1 MMSASTDP
9 TGTLSS
15 AHERRFYPRVAPSRP
30 VYVAFGSNN
39 LGMVLNLGE
48 NGLLVSTPSELCLNS
63 VYHLSLRLDGL
74 PKPIDVNIRTVWT
87 IPLTKRAGIQ
97 LLDLSD
103 FDREQIRKWGALEL
117 VHQKEAGLERTQE
130 SIKPPQEKPAMPPVA
145 APAPKPERP
154 FAPAMAAAP
163 PTTPP
168 PIIPPLDDAE
178 RFPVP
183 LPRDLEAP
191 RRRSRKRKSR
201 APALVAWGVA
211 GAVMCLAAVFVFDPA
226 LAQRFLGRPVLG
238 SMPNSASLTPTSGD
252 PNSKVPAD
260 LRPTPA
266 LADYP
271 VPKTTSRSAAKSTA
285 GTASSSSAAT
295 AWLKDVD
302 SNPVTPRVDQ
312 RQPATRSDASA
323 SDSDSS
329 RVATNEPADSL
340 PGTIASAGTSAS
352 MQGQPLASIPAPAAP
367 APAASAPN
375 KSAVTGSIGNPDTRT
390 NDSALASRPPSSA
403 TAANQIPTLQ
413 PWPNR
418 PPNGA
423 ARGSFFRSRSDSG
436 PVVHMDPTPSPV
448 TEITPPRGLTA
459 SFVMLPG
466 ERVLD
471 SPGIT
476 LHVQRAVRVPADRWV
491 VVRTHKKLALG
502 ELTSRVDPQISG
514 VGTTSGS
521 ITVQATIDKDG
532 TVSELKPLNGSFA
545 FLPGVAK
552 AVREWRYQPTY
563 LDNKPVETQARIE
576 VDFHRSPTDA
586 SKP

>member
-1 MMSASTDP
+1 MSALTDP
-9 TGTLSS
+9 TGTLGS
-15 AHERRFYPRVAPSRP
+15 AHERRFYPRIAPSRP
-30 VYVAFGSNN
+30 VYVALGSNN
-39 LGMVLNLGE
+39 LGMLLNLGE
-48 NGLLVSTPSELCLNS
+48 NGLLVSTPSELNLNS
-63 VYHLSLRLDGL
+63 VYRVSLRLDGL
-74 PKPIDVNIRTVWT
+74 AKPIDVNVRTVWT

-130 SIKPPQEKPAMPPVA
+130 SIKPPQETPATSPVA
-145 APAPKPERP
+145 AAPPKPKRP
-154 FAPAMAAAP
+154 SAPATAAAP
-163 PTTPP
+163 PTNVP
-168 PIIPPLDDAE
+168 PIIPPLDDAA
-178 RFPVP
+178 RFSVP
-183 LPRDLEAP
+183 LPQDLEFP

-211 GAVMCLAAVFVFDPA
+211 GAAMCLAAVFIFDPA
-226 LAQRFLGRPVLG
+226 LSQQFLGRSIVG
-238 SMPNSASLTPTSGD
+238 STSNSTSLTPARGLND
-252 PNSKVPAD
+252 PSAKVPAD

-271 VPKTTSRSAAKSTA
+271 VPKTTPRSPAKSTA
-285 GTASSSSAAT
+285 GTASSSYAAA
-295 AWLKDVD
+295 AWLKNADTR
-302 SNPVTPRVDQ
+302 PVTTK
-312 RQPATRSDASA
+312 ATADRSDAT
-323 SDSDSS
+323 DSDLS
-329 RVATNEPADSL
+329 RLAANETADTL
-340 PGTIASAGTSAS
+340 PGTISSVQA
-352 MQGQPLASIPAPAAP
+352 QNQPLASVPTPAAP
-367 APAASAPN
+367 AVSAPT
-375 KSAVTGSIGNPDTRT
+375 KSAVTGSIANPDARAD
-390 NDSALASRPPSSA
+390 NSAAVGPPPST
-403 TAANQIPTLQ
+403 TAASQTGTLQ
-413 PWPNR
+413 PWPSR
-418 PPNGA
+418 PPAGA
-423 ARGSFFRSRSDSG
+423 ARTSFFHSRSDAG
-436 PVVHMDPTPSPV
+436 AVVRMDPAPSPV
-448 TEITPPRGLTA
+448 TEITPPRGLTS

-476 LHVQRAVRVPADRWV
+476 MHVQRAVRVPADRWV

-532 TVSELKPLNGSFA
+532 IVSELKPLNGSFA

-576 VDFHRSPTDA
+576 VDFHLATTGA

>member
-1 MMSASTDP
+1 
-9 TGTLSS
+9 
-15 AHERRFYPRVAPSRP
+15 
-30 VYVAFGSNN
+30 
-39 LGMVLNLGE
+39 
-48 NGLLVSTPSELCLNS
+48 
-63 VYHLSLRLDGL
+63 
-74 PKPIDVNIRTVWT
+74 
-87 IPLTKRAGIQ
+87 
-97 LLDLSD
+97 
-103 FDREQIRKWGALEL
+103 
-117 VHQKEAGLERTQE
+117 
-130 SIKPPQEKPAMPPVA
+130 
-145 APAPKPERP
+145 
-154 FAPAMAAAP
+154 
-163 PTTPP
+163 
-168 PIIPPLDDAE
+168 
-178 RFPVP
+178 
-183 LPRDLEAP
+183 
-191 RRRSRKRKSR
+191 
-201 APALVAWGVA
+201 
-211 GAVMCLAAVFVFDPA
+211 MCLAAVFVFDTA

-238 SMPNSASLTPTSGD
+238 SMPNSALLTPTSSD

-271 VPKTTSRSAAKSTA
+271 VPKTTSHSSAKSTP

-302 SNPVTPRVDQ
+302 SRPITPRAEQ
-312 RQPATRSDASA
+312 SQPATRSDASA
-323 SDSDSS
+323 SDSESS
-329 RVATNEPADSL
+329 REPADSL

-352 MQGQPLASIPAPAAP
+352 MQGQPLASVPAPA

-375 KSAVTGSIGNPDTRT
+375 KSAVTGSIANPDTRA
-390 NDSALASRPPSSA
+390 NDSASASRPTSSA

-423 ARGSFFRSRSDSG
+423 AKGSFFRSRSDSG
-436 PVVHMDPTPSPV
+436 PVVHMDPTPSTV

-471 SPGIT
+471 APGIT

-576 VDFHRSPTDA
+576 VDFHPTSGA